1 MKKSGTW
8 FLILVVVL
16 FAGFLGGLMAGR
28 SIQAGSV
35 EISPLL
41 QKAVAETTQAD
52 TEATQIATT
61 TEATTQATTTSEI
74 KINLNTATLEELDKL
89 PGIGPAISQRI
100 IDYRTTNG
108 EFKTI
113 YELINVSGIG
123 EKKLAAILD
132 YITVGEENEDIGS

>member
-1 MKKSGTW
+1 MKKSGAW
-8 FLILVVVL
+8 FLILIVVL
-16 FAGFLGGLMAGR
+16 FAGFLAGLMAGR
-28 SIQAGSV
+28 SIQTGSV

-41 QKAVAETTQAD
+41 QNAVAETTEAD
-52 TEATQIATT
+52 TEASQIATT
-61 TEATTQATTTSEI
+61 NEATTQATTASEFR
-74 KINLNTATLEELDKL
+74 ININTATLEELDKL
-89 PGIGPAISQRI
+89 PGVGPAISQRI